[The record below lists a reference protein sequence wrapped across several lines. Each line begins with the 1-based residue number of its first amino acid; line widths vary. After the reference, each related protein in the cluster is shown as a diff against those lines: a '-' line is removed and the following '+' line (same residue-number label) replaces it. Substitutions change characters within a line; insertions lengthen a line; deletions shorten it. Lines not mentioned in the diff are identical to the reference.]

1 MGTSADTPR
10 MQHAGPDTLV
20 YSPADHS
27 LSAVVREREMR
38 AADSPTLTAAATA
51 DSLGLIRSDS
61 LLRFGIAES
70 AADTLSHPALYRSIS
85 PRELFGAQSTVVRY
99 EPIAP
104 SAPQSLA
111 ADPLFQLFLLLLA
124 TLSIRFIYRHI
135 NDIRMLFARI
145 CSDSVSREQDGFD
158 DRNNPG
164 FVRFLH
170 ACRTIGMLF
179 AGAVI
184 LKCTDERLAALCST
198 RTALAVSLALTAG
211 CAALSLVQFGSLRL
225 TGAITRTQPFV
236 ERLVHLRRTFF
247 AAAFLGSI
255 PVFLFYLLSMGP
267 TAEKLLYIIA
277 IEIIIASALF
287 LKESLALFISQKIP
301 FLHWILYLCI
311 VECLPISFIALMLIR
326 R

>member
-1 MGTSADTPR
+1 MGPSADTLR
-10 MQHAGPDTLV
+10 AQHAGPETLV
-20 YSPADHS
+20 YSPADSS
-27 LSAVVREREMR
+27 LSAVGREREMR
-38 AADSPTLTAAATA
+38 AADSAALTATATT

-61 LLRFGIAES
+61 LVRSGTAES
-70 AADTLSHPALYRSIS
+70 AADSLSHPGPYRSIS
-85 PRELFGAQSTVVRY
+85 PRELFGPQSAVVRY

-104 SAPQSLA
+104 SAPQPLA

-124 TLSIRFIYRHI
+124 ALSIRFIYRHV
-135 NDIRMLFARI
+135 NDVRMLFARI

-184 LKCTDERLAALCST
+184 LRCTGERLAAACST
-198 RTALAVSLALTAG
+198 RIALAVSLALTAG
-211 CAALSLVQFGSLRL
+211 CAALSLIQFGSLRL

-247 AAAFLGSI
+247 AAAFLGLI
-255 PVFLFYLLSMGP
+255 PVFLFYLLSTGP
-267 TAEKLLYIIA
+267 AAEKLMYIIV
-277 IEIIIASALF
+277 IEIIITAILF
-287 LKESLALFISQKIP
+287 LKESLTLFISQKIP